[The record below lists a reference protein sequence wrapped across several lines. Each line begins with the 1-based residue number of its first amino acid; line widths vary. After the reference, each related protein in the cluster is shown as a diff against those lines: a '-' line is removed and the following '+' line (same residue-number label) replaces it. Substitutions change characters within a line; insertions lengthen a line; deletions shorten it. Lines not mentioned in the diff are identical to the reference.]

1 MLIHN
6 YKMKYLITENKL
18 NGIILDYIN
27 KTYDVNN
34 INWTE
39 GFDDYGNPDDSFYV
53 FYNGDYSD
61 DETVFRWYSKDYWT
75 DKDDF
80 RVKLSP
86 ILFIED
92 ENIGGTLTNLFED
105 RWRPVFIKWFED
117 NFNFPVET
125 LDGYFS

>member
-1 MLIHN
+1 MRYI
-6 YKMKYLITENKL
+6 ITENKL
-18 NGIILDYIN
+18 NDIILDYIN

-39 GFDDYGNPDDSFYV
+39 GFDDYGNPDDKFYE
-53 FYNGDYSD
+53 FYYGDYSD
-61 DETVFRWYSKDYWT
+61 DETVFRWYSKEYWT
-75 DKDDF
+75 NKDDF

-92 ENIGGTLTNLFED
+92 EDIGGNLTNLFD
-105 RWRPVFIKWFED
+105 DKWRPIFIKWFED
-117 NFNFPVET
+117 NFNLPVET